1 MNCRGVSRRLSAY
14 IDDDLSPGIREAVEE
29 HLERCASCKRQLAEF
44 EAIVTAAQSL
54 AQLCLSDG
62 FCESVMKAIRSNQE
76 TREVVSALRYR
87 LTLAGVAFMVTAAAI
102 FFLVGP
108 PSHRSI
114 RNMSTT
120 QDYDVNTQGGPDFYS
135 HPETKVHSFPVPE
148 GVQSSLLAGEK
159 LAPVDSTP
167 RVDEFVLPSMEK
179 VREDVSDTF

>member
-1 MNCRGVSRRLSAY
+1 
-14 IDDDLSPGIREAVEE
+14 
-29 HLERCASCKRQLAEF
+29 
-44 EAIVTAAQSL
+44 
-54 AQLCLSDG
+54 
-62 FCESVMKAIRSNQE
+62 
-76 TREVVSALRYR
+76 
-87 LTLAGVAFMVTAAAI
+87 
-102 FFLVGP
+102 
-108 PSHRSI
+108 
-114 RNMSTT
+114 MSTT